1 MIELRREKKTEKSI
15 MGTMLKD
22 DIILCS
28 TLENVSKSIPAGTYK
43 LEMTYSPK
51 FKRNMP
57 EILNVPNR
65 IGVRIHIG
73 NFPQDSDGCILVGEK
88 EEGTDD
94 LVIKSKITFEKML
107 PILETEKEITIKE
120 MYV

>member
-94 LVIKSKITFEKML
+94 LVIKSKITFEKIL
-107 PILETEKEITIKE
+107 PILETEKEIIIKE
-120 MYV
+120 IYV